1 MWTLTY
7 AVPGGQHDRA
17 AVVRDVQNFGKR
29 IARRWRHLKWLAVLE
44 LHPGGHG
51 YHVHMMVNAYVPQ
64 ELVRALW
71 GLGHTDVRL
80 IRGKGVKDPLS
91 GARAGAAYAAK
102 YIAKDAASGAHE
114 RGDHRYLRR
123 SDMPITTVEADGSW
137 ADLCSKVW
145 AFFGGRVSWLWWS
158 GDDPDWTGPPVLA
171 VRSG

>member
-1 MWTLTY
+1 
-7 AVPGGQHDRA
+7 
-17 AVVRDVQNFGKR
+17 
-29 IARRWRHLKWLAVLE
+29 
-44 LHPGGHG
+44 
-51 YHVHMMVNAYVPQ
+51 MMVNAYVPQ